1 MVTLPRWPPCPY
13 IVKTLLKSSP
23 EPAGRFNETWY
34 VALGTPAQHSLF
46 KCHYDDLE
54 VTLTYFTALSNFVTE
69 GLLLEKVK
77 KCFFQKLLQPV
88 T

>member
-1 MVTLPRWPPCPY
+1 M
-13 IVKTLLKSSP
+13 VKTLQKSSP

-69 GLLLEKVK
+69 ALLLEKVK
-77 KCFFQKLLQPV
+77 KCFFPETVAACDLKQIELMKICEY
-88 T
+88 